1 MPWKLKGKIEQR
13 FDLVRQMAAGKLS
26 VSELCR
32 RFLVSRQTAYKWRKR
47 FRLRRLSGLRDK
59 SRRPLSLA
67 VQTTARWLRRVRQ
80 FRRRRPTRGARKI
93 RPELSHPFGSRGAPL
108 LATISRRA
116 QRL

>member
-13 FDLVRQMAAGKLS
+13 YDLVRRRAARKLS
-26 VSELCR
+26 LTELCR

-80 FRRRRPTRGARKI
+80 IRLRRPTWGARKL
-93 RPELSHPFGSRGAPL
+93 RPELSRRFTSRGLP
-108 LATISRRA
+108 SV
-116 QRL
+116 